1 MHFSID
7 IEDYTASDSSDS
19 SPVTPLNSNNIQN
32 RRLYSYTRN
41 QYSPSLSSNSSSLY
55 STDSSENSSSA
66 FSFMPEARV
75 VYERP
80 SINADHVMP
89 LVNNENIHTLNDI
102 ENLQEIESVS
112 SIDSNE
118 DLFYSSKI
126 KFRKMTLLNIFIMII
141 FYLINS
147 IINNSAE
154 NGYDNFFILTF
165 RTLSDYPKCEPIQ
178 YQIWRLFT
186 NSWLHVNIGHLM
198 SNIVFI
204 YFTGFFL
211 ETIVGHYYLLIYF
224 YIGCFGGSLAVA
236 YLNRFSLS
244 IGASHGAMS
253 LSGAL
258 LGTIIF
264 NKDVLNYTFN
274 FLRFISLLPLIIDIF
289 SYNFFYNKNISY
301 IGHWVGYINGFLLS
315 SSLSKLIIPQNWKL
329 VMKTTFLNIF
339 ILLNIY
345 LLFDYFHYDYK
356 KTAMNEQFQEIE
368 FNTCCKKYVD
378 LNFQHNFTCV
388 Y

>member
-1 MHFSID
+1 MHFTID
-7 IEDYTASDSSDS
+7 IEDYTASDSSSD
-19 SPVTPLNSNNIQN
+19 SPVTPLNSNTLQN
-32 RRLYSYTRN
+32 RRLYSYSRN
-41 QYSPSLSSNSSSLY
+41 QYSPSLSSNSSLY
-55 STDSSENSSSA
+55 NTNSPQNSSTT
-66 FSFMPEARV
+66 FSFIPEATV
-75 VYERP
+75 INDRP
-80 SINADHVMP
+80 IVSADQVMP
-89 LVNNENIHTLNDI
+89 LVNNENMQTLNDI
-102 ENLQEIESVS
+102 ESLQETETIS

-118 DLFYSSKI
+118 DLFYNSKI
-126 KFRKMTLLNIFIMII
+126 KFRKMTLLNIFIMMI

-147 IINNSAE
+147 IINDSAK

-178 YQIWRLFT
+178 YQLWRLFT

-198 SNIVFI
+198 SNIIFI

-211 ETIVGHYYLLIYF
+211 ETIVGHFYFLIYF

-258 LGTIIF
+258 LGTIIL
-264 NKDVLNYTFN
+264 NKDVLNYTFK
-274 FLRFISLLPLIIDIF
+274 FLTFVSLLPLIIDIF
-289 SYNFFYNKNISY
+289 SYHFFYSKNISY
-301 IGHWVGYINGFLLS
+301 IGHWIGYINGFLLS

-329 VMKTTFLNIF
+329 MLKTTFMNMF
-339 ILLNIY
+339 IILNIY
-345 LLFDYFHYDYK
+345 LMYDYFHYDYK
-356 KTAMNEQFQEIE
+356 KTVMNEQFQEIK

-378 LNFQHNFTCV
+378 LNFQHNFTCS